1 MEELTKL
8 SAEAIQRYFTSL
20 SQFGYKSYTDVNR
33 MIVLLFLEEMM
44 VHKFTDFITEE
55 DYNDILKA
63 LNHLAGSNCLIDF
76 PKYANYDDLVHSVR
90 INITP
95 RVTEDNSLR
104 FDDRDVIRIEV

>member
-8 SAEAIQRYFTSL
+8 SEESIQRYFTSL

-44 VHKFTDFITEE
+44 VHKFLDFITEE

-76 PKYANYDDLVHSVR
+76 PKYANYDNLVHSVR
-90 INITP
+90 INLTP